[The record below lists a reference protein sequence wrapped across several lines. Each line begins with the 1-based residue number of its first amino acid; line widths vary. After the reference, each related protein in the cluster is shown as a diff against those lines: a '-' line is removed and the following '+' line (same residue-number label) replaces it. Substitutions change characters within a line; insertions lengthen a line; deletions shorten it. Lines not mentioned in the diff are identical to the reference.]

1 MICIVHHCPLFCFL
15 LPIYLAH
22 ITDDTPDGDVYYATI
37 QNSTLNLSLRNS
49 LFFFY
54 FLRPK
59 KTRGKGQVEVSPDTQ
74 SSRSSMANKPERER
88 VCVGAKEGNKTPREC
103 ARFWATNASVRSS
116 GNSSFQAPPCPAT
129 SFLRLPAA
137 PPSLSPQSCFFFS
150 FGARSA
156 AAQVASVRAGQ
167 TCRLPAARL
176 QATPPTLT

>member
-1 MICIVHHCPLFCFL
+1 VICIVHHCPLFCFL

-22 ITDDTPDGDVYYATI
+22 ITDDTPDRDVYYATI

-49 LFFFY
+49 FF

-74 SSRSSMANKPERER
+74 SSRSSMANKPERERER

-137 PPSLSPQSCFFFS
+137 SPFAFSPVMFLLFFRCALCCGS
-150 FGARSA
+150 G
-156 AAQVASVRAGQ
+156 G
-167 TCRLPAARL
+167 
-176 QATPPTLT
+176 

>member
-1 MICIVHHCPLFCFL
+1 MICIVYHCFASCCQFT
-15 LPIYLAH
+15 LPISLMS
-22 ITDDTPDGDVYYATI
+22 DDTPDGDVYYATI

-49 LFFFY
+49 LFFF
-54 FLRPK
+54 FTPQENQ
-59 KTRGKGQVEVSPDTQ
+59 GKGTGRAEPRHAVLEKLHGQQTG
-74 SSRSSMANKPERER
+74 ERER
-88 VCVGAKEGNKTPREC
+88 ECVGAKEGNKTPREC